1 MFKRLLLFKFF
12 RVKTDCGL
20 LVLRL
25 IAGLTLFFQHGAE
38 KLFGF
43 SHMAAHFPDPLH
55 IGVIPSLLFA
65 TLSDAICSLLLV
77 LGLAARWAALIIFIN
92 IFVVWSVVEH
102 FRLAGSPGG
111 HVDVIL
117 LFLGASLALFLA
129 GPGKYSL
136 DAWLDR

>member
-1 MFKRLLLFKFF
+1 MFKRLLLFRFF
-12 RVKTDCGL
+12 PAKTDCGL
-20 LVLRL
+20 LALRL
-25 IAGLTLFFQHGAE
+25 SAGLLLFFKHGSE

-65 TLSDAICSLLLV
+65 TLSDAICSWLLV
-77 LGLAARWAALIIFIN
+77 LGLATRWAALIIFVN

-102 FRLAGSPGG
+102 FRLAGPQGG
-111 HVDVIL
+111 HGELII
-117 LFLGASLALFLA
+117 LFLAAALALFLA

-136 DAWLDR
+136 DARF